1 MLTEQLDWEKTD
13 GMMPAIVQHAVSG
26 EVLMLGYMNKDALE
40 KTEATGNHLYS
51 RTKQRLWTKGETSG
65 NVLNVVSITPDC
77 DNDTLLVLVNPIG
90 PTCHKAP
97 PAASATPATSGCS
110 CISWSSCWPSV
121 STPTRRAPT
130 RRSCMPAAPSASRRS
145 GRRRRG
151 DRAGRHGERPL
162 RAEE

>member
-40 KTEATGNHLYS
+40 KTEATGKVTFYS

-90 PTCHKAP
+90 PTCPKGP
-97 PAASATPATSGCS
+97 TSCFGDAGNQ
-110 CISWSSCWPSV
+110 WLFLY
-121 STPTRRAPT
+121 TRG
-130 RRSCMPAAPSASRRS
+130 S
-145 GRRRRG
+145 
-151 DRAGRHGERPL
+151 L
-162 RAEE
+162 RARR